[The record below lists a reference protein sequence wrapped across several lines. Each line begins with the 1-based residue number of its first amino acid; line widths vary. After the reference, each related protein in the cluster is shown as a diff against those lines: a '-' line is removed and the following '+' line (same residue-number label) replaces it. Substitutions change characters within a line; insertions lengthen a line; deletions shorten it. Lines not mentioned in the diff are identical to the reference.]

1 MKKTVL
7 KISVLIAGLIF
18 VFTSASWADSG
29 KNGYRKYGVKK
40 QIHSKHNGG
49 GSLHRPAHYKP
60 NVIRHHKP
68 FYYKQHGHHR
78 RPAHYRHHNFYHR
91 KRWIQKHRQ
100 YLRHKWIHHHR
111 RHYSDNSYGD
121 DAAEAYN
128 EFSIAATISEPG
140 VEFTIG
146 TKRTW

>member
-7 KISVLIAGLIF
+7 KISMLIAGLIF

-29 KNGYRKYGVKK
+29 KNRHRKYTPEKWIHAKHHRGSSYHQPVRNKYQKHYYKK
-40 QIHSKHNGG
+40 HHNR
-49 GSLHRPAHYKP
+49 HRPDQRSRY
-60 NVIRHHKP
+60 HK
-68 FYYKQHGHHR
+68 
-78 RPAHYRHHNFYHR
+78 FYHR

-100 YLRHKWIHHHR
+100 Y
-111 RHYSDNSYGD
+111 SDNSYEE
-121 DAAEAYN
+121 DAAYN

>member
-7 KISVLIAGLIF
+7 KISMLIAGLIF

-29 KNGYRKYGVKK
+29 KNRHRKYTPEKRIHAKHHRASSYHQPVRNKYQKHYYKK
-40 QIHSKHNGG
+40 HHNR
-49 GSLHRPAHYKP
+49 HRPAQRSRY
-60 NVIRHHKP
+60 HK
-68 FYYKQHGHHR
+68 
-78 RPAHYRHHNFYHR
+78 FYHR

-100 YLRHKWIHHHR
+100 LQRLRRHYRHD
-111 RHYSDNSYGD
+111 RHYSDNSYED
-121 DAAEAYN
+121 DAAYN

-140 VEFTIG
+140 VEFSIG